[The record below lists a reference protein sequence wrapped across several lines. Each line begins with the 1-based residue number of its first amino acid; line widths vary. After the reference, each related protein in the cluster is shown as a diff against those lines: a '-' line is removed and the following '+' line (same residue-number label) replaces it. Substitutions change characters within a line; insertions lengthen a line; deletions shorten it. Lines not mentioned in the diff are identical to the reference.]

1 MESLRGSYFEFIVTG
16 NANVTIET
24 SSTGGSN
31 TSKVALVRVSG
42 DAKTTVSNNENIE
55 FVTGTSK
62 ATLTY
67 YGLGEG
73 TYRFVSPED
82 TTLNRGA
89 RVYKITV
96 VQKGGE
102 AVVQERKAWG
112 EVAAPVIDK
121 ISLSED
127 GKTINVKFTVETGYD
142 GADSV
147 TAVMYDAKTDEKVMN
162 ASQGRQWY
170 SNIYSFRIRRVLL
183 CVAAHRID
191 EEDKNSD
198 KSENLKFVLP
208 LAAPGIKVATN
219 KGAGKVVLKFYSVPE
234 ATSYSIVTTD
244 LSSAAGLTTKA
255 AYTPSEVVTNNK
267 TEYSYIFT
275 SLTVGNEY
283 KLAVIANR
291 DRVEENETITD
302 VSEESSVNITVTKGR

>member
-1 MESLRGSYFEFIVTG
+1 MLSLQKKVNVDPEEPEGGAAETTYVFDATTLTAAKDKEVIEVGTTFANGYITAYGGVTKRINSSTQKVTSTEIGKSESSYFEFIVTG

-162 ASQGRQWY
+162 ASKVDNGTATFTPSASGEY
-170 SNIYSFRIRRVLL
+170 YFV
-183 CVAAHRID
+183 VAAHRID

-208 LAAPGIKVATN
+208 LAAPGNQSCN
-219 KGAGKVVLKFYSVPE
+219 KLKAQERLF
-234 ATSYSIVTTD
+234 
-244 LSSAAGLTTKA
+244 LSF
-255 AYTPSEVVTNNK
+255 TP
-267 TEYSYIFT
+267 
-275 SLTVGNEY
+275 
-283 KLAVIANR
+283 
-291 DRVEENETITD
+291 
-302 VSEESSVNITVTKGR
+302 